1 MTAFDTRAVHTGQ
14 APDPATGAVIPP
26 LYLSTT
32 FRMSRV
38 GEPTAGYDY
47 TRSGNPTRDSLQQAI
62 AALEHARR
70 AFTFS
75 SGLAAEDALLR
86 VLLEPGDAIVYGN
99 DAYGGTFR
107 LIDKVYRSWHV
118 PSTAIDLT
126 DLDGARETLAALRP
140 RVVWAETPSN
150 PLLNVVDIAAI
161 AELAHGV
168 GAVLVIDNTFASP
181 VLQNPLDLG
190 ADAVVHST
198 TKYIAGHSDAVGGA
212 VAVNGEDLIER
223 LAFIQNSVGTG
234 SAPFDSWL
242 TNRGLKTLGVRVR
255 QASATA
261 GVLAERLRA
270 EPAVAEVVYPGLP
283 EHPGHA
289 VAARQMRGFGGILSL
304 RIRGGADAARAVVE
318 HTELFALAVS
328 LGAVESLI
336 EYPYAMTHAA
346 TQGSSIEAPH
356 DLIRLSIG
364 LEDPDDLLSDLQ
376 QAFAAAHHPA
386 PVAARA

>member
-14 APDPATGAVIPP
+14 APDPVTGAVIPP

-32 FRMSRV
+32 FRMNRV

-62 AALEHARR
+62 AALERARR

-118 PSTAIDLT
+118 SSTAIDLT
-126 DLDGARETLAALRP
+126 DLDGARETLTAMRP

-168 GAVLVIDNTFASP
+168 GAALVIDNTFASP

-212 VAVNGEDLIER
+212 VAVNGEDLIEH

-364 LEDPDDLLSDLQ
+364 LEDPDDLLADLQ

-386 PVAARA
+386 PIAARA